1 MGGPDRPTRMLLNSG
16 RNGPQRLKYHHL
28 AKASLMSSRCANQ
41 IGIQL
46 IPLEK
51 IADPIFDL
59 SKLPF
64 TIVPGV
70 QVADVSSLL
79 PPSEFEYM
87 KSEVGSYQL
96 RYFTSTVKYGFV
108 HRYELSDLDD
118 DDTTRNKKDLLN
130 NVFCLLRLIRPHRR
144 QGGVQGDITSGSIS
158 FKQTT
163 FPHDTLDVPEAL
175 KLFAVRNKDLEELVT
190 LLPDFLKAMQGPYWP
205 FRMATQYYYMGYEI
219 NDWKGRFL
227 YWGSSALHALY
238 SHSEKKIVP
247 RVKAFLGE
255 NTLIYEPKEHPDFE
269 FLPPN
274 PLTIKDV
281 LGDVNEVRNCI
292 AHGDKI
298 PDKFFAPGGG
308 RQTLGGAVNYLT
320 VLDDSLSFIIRQSLL
335 RILRDKLVEQF
346 KSRHQYSMYWKTLGV

>member
-1 MGGPDRPTRMLLNSG
+1 MLLKSG
-16 RNGPQRLKYHHL
+16 RNPPQRLGNHDH
-28 AKASLMSSRCANQ
+28 AKASLMSNRGANQ
-41 IGIQL
+41 IAIQL

-51 IADPIFDL
+51 IAKPIFDL

-64 TIVPGV
+64 EIAPGV
-70 QVADVSSLL
+70 HAADVSSLL
-79 PPSEFEYM
+79 PPSEFDYM
-87 KSEVGSYQL
+87 KLEVGRHQL
-96 RYFTSTVKYGFV
+96 RYFTATVKYGLV
-108 HRYELSDLDD
+108 HRYELSDLDGD
-118 DDTTRNKKDLLN
+118 ETTRNKKDLLN

-144 QGGVQGDITSGSIS
+144 QGGVQGDMADGILS
-158 FKQTT
+158 FKQTS

-190 LLPDFLKAMQGPYWP
+190 LLPEFLKAMQGPYWP

-238 SHSEKKIVP
+238 SHSEKKMVP
-247 RVKAFLGE
+247 RVKVFLGE
-255 NTLIYEPKEHPDFE
+255 NTLIYDPKEHPDFE

-274 PLTIKDV
+274 PLTINDV
-281 LGDVNEVRNCI
+281 LDDVNEVRNCI

-298 PDKFFAPGGG
+298 PDTFFAPGGG

-335 RILRDKLVEQF
+335 RILRDNLVEEF
-346 KSRHQYSMYWKTLGV
+346 KSRHQSSLYWKTLGV